1 LEKVDDV
8 DVQDPWEEDEDWEV
22 DDKYVTIPQDPRLV

>member
-8 DVQDPWEEDEDWEV
+8 DVQEWEEDEDWEV